1 MKCQILHRSR
11 GRLRVRMAVPRM
23 TLGDADALEYYLRDI
38 PGVTEVQ
45 VFDRTRDA
53 VILFSGDEGPV
64 LRGLARYTVEA
75 GLALV
80 PEHTSR
86 ALNREYEDKLAM
98 TVFRRVFKKL
108 FFPAPLRWAL
118 STVRW
123 LKYLKEGA
131 AALLHGQLSVAVL
144 DAAAVTASIL
154 RGDFDTAGSVMF
166 MLNIGEILE
175 DWTHKKSVADLAG
188 AMSLNV
194 DKVWLR
200 TNGTE
205 VQVPLSQVHAG
216 DEIVVRTGGMIPL
229 DGRVVGGE
237 ASVNQASITG
247 ESLPVLKR
255 EGSYVYAGTVLEEG
269 ECVLAVDKAAGSG
282 RYDRPAGALYPGGR
296 GPGVALHPE
305 HHQDHGR
312 PHGGFFLRPQ
322 AVHAHRRPLRHAGEL
337 GLSHLRQG
345 RPLFGSGGPG
355 RYHRL

>member
-123 LKYLKEGA
+123 LK
-131 AALLHGQLSVAVL
+131 
-144 DAAAVTASIL
+144 
-154 RGDFDTAGSVMF
+154 
-166 MLNIGEILE
+166 
-175 DWTHKKSVADLAG
+175 
-188 AMSLNV
+188 
-194 DKVWLR
+194 
-200 TNGTE
+200 
-205 VQVPLSQVHAG
+205 
-216 DEIVVRTGGMIPL
+216 
-229 DGRVVGGE
+229 
-237 ASVNQASITG
+237 
-247 ESLPVLKR
+247 
-255 EGSYVYAGTVLEEG
+255 
-269 ECVLAVDKAAGSG
+269 
-282 RYDRPAGALYPGGR
+282 
-296 GPGVALHPE
+296 
-305 HHQDHGR
+305 
-312 PHGGFFLRPQ
+312 
-322 AVHAHRRPLRHAGEL
+322 
-337 GLSHLRQG
+337 
-345 RPLFGSGGPG
+345 
-355 RYHRL
+355 